1 MISTGSKNGSTQP
14 IPVKLLSNITP
25 ELLLQAYA
33 NGVFPMA
40 DSANSDE
47 IFWVDPTKRGVFPLG
62 GFHMS
67 RSLRRALRRGDYDIR
82 INSSFNDTVANCAN
96 REETWINAEIHDLYS
111 QLHYLGFAHSL
122 EVWRGKQMFGGVYG
136 VTLGAAFFG
145 ESMFSKAANGSKIA
159 LAYLMHR
166 LNAGGF
172 KLFDTQFITPHLTSL
187 GATEIKRGSY
197 HKQLITAVTATADF
211 ETADTPTPFDLLGP

>member
-1 MISTGSKNGSTQP
+1 MNPRYNLATMISTGSKNGSTQP
-14 IPVKLLSNITP
+14 IPIKLLSNITP

-62 GFHMS
+62 GFHIS
-67 RSLRRALRRGDYDIR
+67 RSLHRALRRGDYDIR
-82 INSSFNDTVANCAN
+82 INSSFNDTVENCAN

-111 QLHYLGFAHSL
+111 QLHHLGFAHSL

-136 VTLGAAFFG
+136 VTLVPPF
-145 ESMFSKAANGSKIA
+145 
-159 LAYLMHR
+159 LAKVC
-166 LNAGGF
+166 F
-172 KLFDTQFITPHLTSL
+172 PKPQ
-187 GATEIKRGSY
+187 
-197 HKQLITAVTATADF
+197 TAQK
-211 ETADTPTPFDLLGP
+211 